1 MFYLLA
7 ALQAYRDPSVLIDHD
22 YQQNLHS
29 ILVKFVVFF
38 YVSILVVFLNPLI
51 QEYYENLGYKKN
63 NLYIKQLENMEPE
76 DKKEMQQYHIDQ
88 VNRKHLLKE

>member
-38 YVSILVVFLNPLI
+38 YVSILIVFLNPMI
-51 QEYYENLGYKKN
+51 QEYYENLGYKKS
-63 NLYIKQLENMEPE
+63 IKQ
-76 DKKEMQQYHIDQ
+76 
-88 VNRKHLLKE
+88 